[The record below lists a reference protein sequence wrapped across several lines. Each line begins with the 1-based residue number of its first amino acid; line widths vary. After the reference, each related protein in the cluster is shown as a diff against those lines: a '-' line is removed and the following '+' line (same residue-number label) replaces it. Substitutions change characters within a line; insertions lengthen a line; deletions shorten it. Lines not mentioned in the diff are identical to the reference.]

1 MIFKNRK
8 NIFYV
13 EIGIILLSGI
23 GGLFALISVCFR
35 GSWISREYFDQ
46 IHMHRNRDH
55 LTKCEAS
62 CWLAIIGTICCV
74 TSSFIGALRMR
85 YCNFKETKKYK
96 TAQFINSIAGFI
108 SLLSSVSVW
117 ADYLCH
123 FPYELTTTD
132 HLNKLT
138 YNQHKQTIKNRKILI
153 SQSNDNQTII
163 STISSMIH
171 LSQLNSRLQIDTA
184 SDVTILSRKSW
195 IKMGRPR
202 MVSTTQKPRTA
213 CGSYLRLLGQL
224 HCEVSFR
231 DSTFAGIG
239 LTNCI

>member
-35 GSWISREYFDQ
+35 GSWISQEYFDQ
-46 IHMHRNRDH
+46 VHMHRNRDH

-85 YCNFKETKKYK
+85 YCNVKETKKYK

-117 ADYLCH
+117 ADFLCH
-123 FPYELTTTD
+123 LPYELSTTYQMNT
-132 HLNKLT
+132 LT
-138 YNQHKQTIKNRKILI
+138 FNQHKQPIKNRKILI
-153 SQSNDNQTII
+153 PQSNSNQTII
-163 STISSMIH
+163 STIFSLLH
-171 LSQLNSRLQIDTA
+171 LSRNYSLSKLIKFKKNLNHLEHLHYNANYLFGWAYWFCVVSVVFLFLGNLIY
-184 SDVTILSRKSW
+184 LMRKDCEDE
-195 IKMGRPR
+195 RP
-202 MVSTTQKPRTA
+202 V
-213 CGSYLRLLGQL
+213 
-224 HCEVSFR
+224 EIV
-231 DSTFAGIG
+231 
-239 LTNCI
+239 